1 MTNHHT
7 SSQNYILIMRNYH
20 ECFPFTA
27 ELGPVSES
35 VDHVQ
40 KLAVNTAASEGTSEE
55 GKYI

>member
-1 MTNHHT
+1 
-7 SSQNYILIMRNYH
+7 MRNYH

-40 KLAVNTAASEGTSEE
+40 KLAVNTAASEGTSEV
-55 GKYI
+55 GKYIKIQTSLVISFKLML